1 MNDRFKFRIF
11 EKVTQTM
18 VELDAVGYS
27 SFDPFKEGKSR
38 LIMIPSGL
46 GNTFH
51 YDKQCLYDNEKF
63 SEPMQCTGITDKNG
77 KLIYEGDVLKIHTV
91 WEHRPYYYAIVKW
104 QRNRYKF
111 QKIEKG
117 VFLGDIAPLKA
128 FANSEVV
135 GNIYENP
142 GLLGVGE

>member
-1 MNDRFKFRIF
+1 MNDRFKFRIWH
-11 EKVTQTM
+11 KPTKTM
-18 VELDAVGYS
+18 EYNGLWTGYPNIQKKMS
-27 SFDPFKEGKSR
+27 
-38 LIMIPSGL
+38 
-46 GNTFH
+46 
-51 YDKQCLYDNEKF
+51 DNNF
-63 SEPMQCTGITDKNG
+63 IIMQCTGITDKNG

>member
-1 MNDRFKFRIF
+1 MLVAEGRQDSKGGRMNDRFKFRYLYQDKLREVID
-11 EKVTQTM
+11 
-18 VELDAVGYS
+18 LD
-27 SFDPFKEGKSR
+27 F
-38 LIMIPSGL
+38 
-46 GNTFH
+46 
-51 YDKQCLYDNEKF
+51 DNEYITVRTSPYETVSTGLELKNL
-63 SEPMQCTGITDKNG
+63 MQCTGIADKNG

-111 QKIEKG
+111 QKIGKG
-117 VFLGDIAPLKA
+117 VFLGDIAPLKD

-142 GLLGVGE
+142 GLLEE